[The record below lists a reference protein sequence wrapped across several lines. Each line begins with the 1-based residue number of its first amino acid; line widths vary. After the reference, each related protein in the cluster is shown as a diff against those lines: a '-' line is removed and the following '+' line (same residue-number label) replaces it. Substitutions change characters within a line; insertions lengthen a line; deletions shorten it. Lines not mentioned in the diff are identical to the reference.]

1 MSAPSWNADQLGALA
16 DEWVAEREEFLAGVQ
31 AYLAKQLRQSV
42 AIQPQHLSPDDY
54 TAQLAAI
61 GVRLQRFLQVMDR
74 TVWYTLQRSLAD
86 FQRQLEEEFGA
97 PARADAQWL
106 AGVVPP
112 ATAQATHV
120 AVQQALVLLQYLL
133 YIYDAL
139 HGQFDFAT
147 VRYGW
152 RVVSQIKYR
161 LYPVR
166 LSLPALQR
174 YWLLDNATLEACE
187 PPAEQLDPACGI
199 HRFGVDKYRSAYSA
213 YIPEYY
219 HADRRWPLIIAL
231 HGASGNDEDF
241 LWTWLKYAKSRG
253 YLLLTGK
260 SFGATW
266 YAWDAPSVLLMLDD
280 MLARYA
286 VDPSRI
292 LLTGLSDGGSFSYD
306 VGFAFPER
314 FAGLAV
320 VAGILRPHQRSPQAS
335 RLPVYIAHGER
346 DHLFPAP
353 FIRLVA
359 EKLRGWGH
367 PVTYHELPGFG
378 HAYPTGE
385 NTAILD
391 WFATQGRAA
400 SATASAEGA

>member
-1 MSAPSWNADQLGALA
+1 MSAPNWNAEHLGALA
-16 DEWVAEREEFLAGVQ
+16 DEWTAEREAFLSGVH
-31 AYLAKQLRQSV
+31 AYLATQLPQSV
-42 AIQPQHLSPDDY
+42 ATRQPIAPHDY
-54 TAQLAAI
+54 AAELAAI
-61 GVRLQRFLQVMDR
+61 GARLHRFLQVMDQ
-74 TVWYTLQRSLAD
+74 TVWYTLQRGLGD
-86 FQRQLEEEFGA
+86 FQRQLAAEFDA
-97 PARADAQWL
+97 PARVDAQWL
-106 AGVVPP
+106 AQVAPP
-112 ATAQATHV
+112 ATAHAAHV
-120 AVQQALVLLQYLL
+120 AVQQALALLQHILDV
-133 YIYDAL
+133 YDAL

-166 LSLPALQR
+166 LALPALQR
-174 YWLLDNATLEACE
+174 YWLLDDADLGACE
-187 PPAEQLDPACGI
+187 PPGEQTDPAAGVR
-199 HRFGVDKYRSAYSA
+199 RFAVDKYRGAYTA

-219 HADRRWPLIIAL
+219 RPDRQWPLIVAL

-253 YLLLTGK
+253 YLLLSGK
-260 SFGATW
+260 SFGSTW
-266 YAWDAPSVLLMLDD
+266 HAWDAPSVLLMLDD

-286 VDPSRI
+286 VDPHRI
-292 LLTGLSDGGSFSYD
+292 LLTGLSDGGSFSYE

-346 DHLFPAP
+346 DQLFPAP

-367 PVTYHELPGFG
+367 RVTYHELPGFG
-378 HAYPTGE
+378 HAYPAGE

-391 WFATQGRAA
+391 WFAAHAGPA
-400 SATASAEGA
+400 SATAPAEGA